1 MKNGLII
8 LLFIQIV
15 GLGYLLSSSKNTQE
29 VASENRVQLYVEM
42 PLLEE
47 QTVELIVPEPPVE
60 QTKKYE
66 YRIPNRRIISGN
78 GVELDKNVNAI
89 GTLGEELLENPLMVR
104 SLEKLVR
111 DQFFNFYGDFIKEA
125 DLSPYEQAE
134 FFKLMSQVMQQN
146 MKSLMKAIGENMGEV
161 TQFRNGPPPSFM
173 EGVKENNLVLK
184 SDLIGVMG
192 EEKFGVF
199 EQYYKEK
206 SAAEEFLK
214 VQSYLKRSEMPL
226 NEDQSDQLR
235 QVFLDQHASPFDAQ
249 TYEKQINYESS
260 YNDAES
266 VLNKDQQKKFKQKKM
281 RHNRVYLLPF

>member
-1 MKNGLII
+1 MKNGLVV
-8 LLFIQIV
+8 LLFIQII
-15 GLGYLLSSSKNTQE
+15 GLGYLLSSSNSSQE
-29 VASENRVQLYVEM
+29 ISSEDRVQLYVDM

-47 QTVELIVPEPPVE
+47 QSVEVMVPEPPVE

-78 GVELDKNVNAI
+78 GVELDKNINAM

-111 DQFFNFYGDFIKEA
+111 NQFFNFYGDFIKEA
-125 DLSPYEQAE
+125 DLSPYEQTE

-146 MKSLMKAIGENMGEV
+146 MKSLMKAIGENMGQV
-161 TQFRNGPPPSFM
+161 DQFRNGPPPSFM

-184 SDLIGVMG
+184 DDLIGVMG
-192 EEKFGVF
+192 EEKFGLF
-199 EQYYKEK
+199 EQYHKEK

-214 VQSYLKRSEMPL
+214 VESYLKKSETPL
-226 NEDQSDQLR
+226 DEDQSNQLR
-235 QVFLDQHASPFDAQ
+235 QVFLDQHASPFAEQ
-249 TYEKQINYESS
+249 TYEKQLNYESS
-260 YNDAES
+260 YSDAGA